1 MINKALALILIFSL
15 AFNIAF
21 VGIYVHNRVWRP
33 RPRPAAQRPVQASG
47 TAEGGGW
54 RQFGLTGE
62 QERRV
67 MEDWRQTGRKITAID
82 AEARE
87 LRAHLISLLQAD
99 NLDEEAVRAT
109 RDKIEEDQ
117 QKVRELVFE
126 RMLKLR
132 QELTPEQRRRWVALM
147 LRTAEGR
154 GGAKAP
160 GPGPRNTRPPVQSPG
175 PRGRGAGPRGPAP
188 EAGRDQ

>member
-21 VGIYVHNRVWRP
+21 VGIYVHNRMWRP
-33 RPRPAAQRPVQASG
+33 GPRPPAQRRVQVPAP
-47 TAEGGGW
+47 AEGGGW

-62 QERRV
+62 QEQRV
-67 MEDWRQTGRKITAID
+67 MEDWRQTGRQITTID

-87 LRAHLISLLQAD
+87 LRARLINLLQAD
-99 NLDEEAVRAT
+99 TLDEQAIRIT

-117 QKVRELVFE
+117 QKVRDLVFE

-147 LRTAEGR
+147 LRTAEAR
-154 GGAKAP
+154 GGGKAP
-160 GPGPRNTRPPVQSPG
+160 GPGPRDARPAVQTPG
-175 PRGRGAGPRGPAP
+175 PRGRGPGPRGPA
-188 EAGRDQ
+188 ARTDQ